1 MLITQK
7 NQYAIRAVFELAQ
20 HAGREPV
27 KTAQIA
33 AAQKIP
39 LRFLE
44 VILSQLQRSGLVL
57 SKRGFTGGYT
67 LALPP
72 HKVSVGDILR
82 HMAKSADSLHC
93 VSCSEPKKCELKGD
107 CAFISMW
114 DRAHQAMLDVFNQ
127 TTMQDLIN
135 EAGPPPRK

>member
-7 NQYAIRAVFELAQ
+7 NQYAIRAVFELAKQ
-20 HAGREPV
+20 RGQGPV

-33 AAQKIP
+33 AVQKIP

-44 VILSQLQRSGLVL
+44 VILSHLQRSGMVL
-57 SKRGFTGGYT
+57 SKRGFSGGYT

-72 HKVSVGDILR
+72 DQVSVGDVLR
-82 HMAKSADSLHC
+82 HMEKSDVALHC
-93 VSCSEPKKCELKGD
+93 VSCHAPKHCEFEGD

-114 DRAHQAMLDVFNQ
+114 DKAHQAMLDVFNQ

-135 EAGPPPRK
+135 DTGPPP